1 MKPARPRTRAVVK
14 LLLQTDSEVDA
25 RQMKLVMDIL
35 EGNPPP
41 GVYDDSP
48 IPHVVHRRQVMEVLG
63 VCSRTV
69 DNLVAK
75 GLLVPVLGIGRKVIG
90 YAEDSVRRL
99 AEGRAVEGKEV
110 ADGRE

>member
-48 IPHVVHRRQVMEVLG
+48 IPHVIHRRQIMEVLG
-63 VCSRTV
+63 CCSRTV
-69 DNLVAK
+69 DNLAAK
-75 GLLVPVLGIGRKVIG
+75 KLLVPVLGIGKKVIG
-90 YAEDSVRRL
+90 YTEDSLRRL
-99 AEGRAVEGKEV
+99 AEGRAPKGKEA

>member
-35 EGNPPP
+35 DGNLPP
-41 GVYDDSP
+41 GAYDDSP

-63 VCSRTV
+63 CCSRTV
-69 DNLVAK
+69 DNLAAK
-75 GLLVPVLGIGRKVIG
+75 KLLVPVLGIGKKVIG
-90 YAEDSVRRL
+90 YSEDSVRRL
-99 AEGRAVEGKEV
+99 AEGRTAEGKEV
-110 ADGRE
+110 SDGRE

>member
-25 RQMKLVMDIL
+25 QQMKLVMDL
-35 EGNPPP
+35 LDGNLPP
-41 GVYDDSP
+41 GAYDDSP
-48 IPHVVHRRQVMEVLG
+48 IPHVVHRRQV
-63 VCSRTV
+63 V
-69 DNLVAK
+69 DNLAAK
-75 GLLVPVLGIGRKVIG
+75 GLLVPVLGVGTRVIG
-90 YAEDSVRRL
+90 YTEFSLRRL

>member
-25 RQMKLVMDIL
+25 QQMKLVMDIL
-35 EGNPPP
+35 EGNLPP
-41 GVYDDSP
+41 GVSDDSP
-48 IPHVVHRRQVMEVLG
+48 IPHVVRRRQIMEVLG

-69 DNLVAK
+69 DNLAAK

>member
-25 RQMKLVMDIL
+25 QQMKLVMDL
-35 EGNPPP
+35 LDGNLPP
-41 GVYDDSP
+41 GAYDDSP

-63 VCSRTV
+63 CCSRTV
-69 DNLVAK
+69 DNLAAK
-75 GLLVPVLGIGRKVIG
+75 GLLVPVLGIGKKVIG
-90 YAEDSVRRL
+90 YSEDSLRRL

-110 ADGRE
+110 ADGRD

>member
-25 RQMKLVMDIL
+25 QQMKLVMDL
-35 EGNPPP
+35 LDGNLPP

-69 DNLVAK
+69 DNLAAK
-75 GLLVPVLGIGRKVIG
+75 KMLVPVLGIGKKVIG
-90 YAEDSVRRL
+90 YTEGSLRRL